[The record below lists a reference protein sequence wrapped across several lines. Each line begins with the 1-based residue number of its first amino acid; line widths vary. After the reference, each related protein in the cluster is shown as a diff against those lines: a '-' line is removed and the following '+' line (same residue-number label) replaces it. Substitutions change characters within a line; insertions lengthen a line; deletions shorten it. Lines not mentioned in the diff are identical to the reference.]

1 MALPAF
7 DPYYGG
13 SDTLLKKMKQQATLS
28 GMPPLTEEQL
38 AAYTYG
44 QRKEQS
50 ETALAREQMAKN
62 FEIANMQNAIN
73 FQRNRQ
79 LAKESAGGRT
89 AAGAFS
95 LANLASQAGILKPI
109 GQALVTGAKAVP
121 GLATGA
127 YGGVRDLMYGV
138 NPPAY
143 AASNLY
149 PEGYAMYTPNMFA
162 GATDYS
168 SFFGGQPYM
177 DYGYAITPEWG
188 GYGYDLMGGM
198 GSYGGIDFGLW

>member
-127 YGGVRDLMYGV
+127 YGGVRDLMYGT
-138 NPPAY
+138 PTMALPADY
-143 AASNLY
+143 LGPY
-149 PEGYAMYTPNMFA
+149 GGYTPDMFA

-177 DYGYAITPEWG
+177 DFGYAPTPEWG